1 MLGLF
6 VDRLRNQKVTP
17 ATLSAQAAEHF
28 AQVGQANY
36 YDLWWNM
43 SQNSQNDHTVLP
55 LFSGPTVVI
64 PPGPGQC
71 PLWQDLRKE
80 IASAT

>member
-6 VDRLRNQKVTP
+6 VDWLRSQKVTP
-17 ATLSAQAAEHF
+17 ATLPAQAAEHF
-28 AQVGQANY
+28 AHFGQANY
-36 YDLWWNM
+36 YDLWWEL
-43 SQNSQNDHTVLP
+43 SRNSQNDCTVLP

-71 PLWQDLRKE
+71 PLW
-80 IASAT
+80 